1 MHLLHRLH
9 CLGKARHITRFM
21 LVWFVLSLG
30 VAIASPLVNPQSTE
44 LICSGAGV
52 MKVLVKNA
60 DGSSTEAKVSHGVE
74 CPLCAAT
81 AAPPPVAKTI
91 TPTAQSLGHVVQPV
105 PAARLAALTAPPL
118 PARGPPS
125 FS

>member
-1 MHLLHRLH
+1 MQVLQRLRR
-9 CLGKARHITRFM
+9 ASHITRFM
-21 LVWFVLSLG
+21 LVWFALSLG

-60 DGSSTEAKVSHGVE
+60 DGSTSEAQASHGLE

-81 AAPPPVAKTI
+81 AAPPPAAKTI
-91 TPTAQSLGHVVQPV
+91 TLTTPPLGHAVQRV